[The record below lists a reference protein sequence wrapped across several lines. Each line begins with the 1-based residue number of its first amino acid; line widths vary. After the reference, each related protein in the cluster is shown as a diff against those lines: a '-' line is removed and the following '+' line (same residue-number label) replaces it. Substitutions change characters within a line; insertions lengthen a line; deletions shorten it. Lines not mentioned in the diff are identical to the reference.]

1 VRPAVLIGLGWALL
15 ITAWIGGNPPFAGAD
30 EQWHYARA
38 IGVGQGEFVGAEAT
52 ARLGANPLQVAWT
65 NQATRSVSMPG
76 GLAPPS
82 AGCYIFDPRTP
93 ATCLNAFRSPAQE
106 SRFVTPVGTYEPL
119 PYLLPAVAMEPASTP
134 RSALMLGRIASALA
148 AGALLLMALALL
160 RDSLLGL
167 VVAVTPMVLFSVSLL
182 NGSGMEIAAAIAFA
196 AALSRRSW
204 GAVALSG
211 AVLALSRSA
220 GPVWVVLIGLLFQGW
235 KAPRRTLAI
244 VGVAIVANRV
254 WEAIY
259 GPHLMLG
266 VANARHTIVPA
277 FEEWWRA
284 SIDLVGKFGYLEIHV
299 PLWTALL
306 WLGLLAALIAPAIRA
321 DRVRVGAAVLTAL
334 VFPPL
339 FWLVQ
344 YRHTGFDLQGR
355 HMLPLL
361 VALPIL
367 CGELAPRNTTR
378 RLLPVALAITALVQ
392 FVAWYVNARRSAVG
406 TGGPLFF
413 LDDAKW
419 SPAGG
424 WLPWVVLAALGSI
437 ALLGAAVTSL
447 GKLSYSGRL
456 PYRGSDE
463 RIETPSEPR

>member
-1 VRPAVLIGLGWALL
+1 VLIGLGWALL
-15 ITAWIGGNPPFAGAD
+15 LAAWIGGNPPFAGAD

-38 IGVGQGEFVGAEAT
+38 IGVGEGELVGAP
-52 ARLGANPLQVAWT
+52 ARAALGGNPLQVAWT
-65 NQATRSVSMPG
+65 NQATRAVTMPG
-76 GLAPPS
+76 GLAPAS
-82 AGCYIFDPRTP
+82 VGCYIFQPRAP
-93 ATCLNAFRSPAQE
+93 ATCLDGIRPPPRE
-106 SRFVTPVGTYEPL
+106 SRFVTPVGTYELL
-119 PYLLPAVAMEPASTP
+119 PYLLPAVAMEPASSP
-134 RSALMLGRIASALA
+134 RAALVLGRIASALA
-148 AGALLLMALALL
+148 AGALLLMALVLL
-160 RDSLLGL
+160 RDSPLGL

-182 NGSGMEIAAAIAFA
+182 NGSGLEIAAAIAFS

-220 GPVWVVLIGLLFQGW
+220 GPLWVVLIGLLFAGW

-259 GPHLMLG
+259 GPDLMLG
-266 VANARHTIVPA
+266 VANARHAIGPA
-277 FEEWWRA
+277 FAEWWRA
-284 SIDLVGKFGYLEIHV
+284 SIDLVGKFGYLEVHV

-306 WLGLLAALIAPAIRA
+306 WLGLLVALVALAIRA
-321 DRVRVGAAVLTAL
+321 DRLRVGAAVLTAL

-367 CGELAPRNTTR
+367 CGELAPRNAAR
-378 RLLPVALAITALVQ
+378 RLLPEALAITALVQ
-392 FVAWYVNARRSAVG
+392 FIAWYVNARRSAVG

-413 LDDAKW
+413 LGDAKW

-424 WLPWVVLAALGSI
+424 WLPWVVLAALGSV
-437 ALLGAAVTSL
+437 ALGGAAVTSL
-447 GKLSYSGRL
+447 AKLSYWGRL

-463 RIETPSEPR
+463 RIETRSDPR